1 MCVQFELFN
10 YFSNLSRTPHN
21 SLLKTSSSSISDTK
35 HPYLCKKKTMF
46 SKIFLGLLLVC
57 SLPNV
62 QDIDTLNAPKDAQS
76 LYDIPLTDIS
86 GAPLDLSQFKGKK
99 ILFVNVASKCGFTSQ
114 YDGLQ
119 ELYKT
124 YKDKL
129 VVIGLPCNQFGG
141 QEPGTAK
148 EIVTFCKANYGVD
161 FPLSSKIEVKGASQH
176 PLYKWLTSKTQ
187 NGVMDSKV
195 RWNFQKYL
203 VDENGQL
210 IDYFYS
216 TTKPMSSKI
225 IKLL

>member
-1 MCVQFELFN
+1 MKKIIYLFLLIN
-10 YFSNLSRTPHN
+10 YIN
-21 SLLKTSSSSISDTK
+21 TS
-35 HPYLCKKKTMF
+35 
-46 SKIFLGLLLVC
+46 
-57 SLPNV
+57 
-62 QDIDTLNAPKDAQS
+62 AQS
-76 LYDIPLTDIS
+76 KTVVKESIYDIKIEGIDGKNI
-86 GAPLDLSQFKGKK
+86 DLKKYKGKK
-99 ILFVNVASKCGFTSQ
+99 ILFVNVASECGFTKQ

-119 ELYKT
+119 ELYST

-148 EIVTFCKANYGVD
+148 EIESFCKANYGVD

-210 IDYFYS
+210 VDFFYS

>member
-1 MCVQFELFN
+1 
-10 YFSNLSRTPHN
+10 
-21 SLLKTSSSSISDTK
+21 
-35 HPYLCKKKTMF
+35 MF
-46 SKIFLGLLLVC
+46 SKIFLGLLLTC
-57 SLPNV
+57 
-62 QDIDTLNAPKDAQS
+62 TTATAQNTKAS
-76 LYDIPLTDIS
+76 LYNISLTDIS
-86 GAPLDLSQFKGKK
+86 GAPLDLSQYKGKK

-119 ELYKT
+119 ELYNT

-148 EIVTFCKANYGVD
+148 EIESFCKANYGVD

-225 IKLL
+225 VKLL

>member
-1 MCVQFELFN
+1 
-10 YFSNLSRTPHN
+10 
-21 SLLKTSSSSISDTK
+21 
-35 HPYLCKKKTMF
+35 MF
-46 SKIFLGLLLVC
+46 SKIFFGLLLTC
-57 SLPNV
+57 T
-62 QDIDTLNAPKDAQS
+62 IATAQNTKAS

-86 GAPLDLSQFKGKK
+86 GALLDLSQYKGKK

-114 YDGLQ
+114 DDGLQ
-119 ELYKT
+119 ELCQT

-141 QEPGTAK
+141 QEPGTAN

-161 FPLSSKIEVKGASQH
+161 FPLTSKIEVKGASQH
-176 PLYKWLTSKTQ
+176 PLYRWLTSKLQ

-210 IDYFYS
+210 VDFFYS
-216 TTKPMSSKI
+216 TTSPMSSKI

>member
-1 MCVQFELFN
+1 MNKIFILALIA
-10 YFSNLSRTPHN
+10 LS
-21 SLLKTSSSSISDTK
+21 SCSQKSKTAEINMESSS
-35 HPYLCKKKTMF
+35 
-46 SKIFLGLLLVC
+46 
-57 SLPNV
+57 
-62 QDIDTLNAPKDAQS
+62 DIIAIKNFHYFTVPTLDENGTLKMAD
-76 LYDIPLTDIS
+76 Y
-86 GAPLDLSQFKGKK
+86 KGKK

-176 PLYKWLTSKTQ
+176 PLYKWLTTKVQ

-203 VDENGQL
+203 VDESGQL
-210 IDYFYS
+210 IDYFYA

-225 IKLL
+225 VKLL

>member
-1 MCVQFELFN
+1 
-10 YFSNLSRTPHN
+10 
-21 SLLKTSSSSISDTK
+21 
-35 HPYLCKKKTMF
+35 MF
-46 SKIFLGLLLVC
+46 SKIFLGLLLTC
-57 SLPNV
+57 
-62 QDIDTLNAPKDAQS
+62 TMATAQNTTAS

-86 GAPLDLSQFKGKK
+86 GAPLDLSQYKGKK

-119 ELYKT
+119 ELYNT
-124 YKDKL
+124 FKDKL

-148 EIVTFCKANYGVD
+148 EIESFCRANYGVD
-161 FPLSSKIEVKGASQH
+161 FPLTSKIEVKGASQH
-176 PLYKWLTSKTQ
+176 PIYKWLTSKSQ
-187 NGVMDSKV
+187 NGVMDSTV

>member
-1 MCVQFELFN
+1 MAGGWQSLFT
-10 YFSNLSRTPHN
+10 FV
-21 SLLKTSSSSISDTK
+21 
-35 HPYLCKKKTMF
+35 KKTMF
-46 SKIFLGLLLVC
+46 SKIFLGLLLTC
-57 SLPNV
+57 T
-62 QDIDTLNAPKDAQS
+62 IATAQNTTAS
-76 LYDIPLTDIS
+76 LYNISLTDIS
-86 GAPLDLSQFKGKK
+86 GAPLDLSQYKGKK

-148 EIVTFCKANYGVD
+148 EIESFCRANYGVD

-176 PLYKWLTSKTQ
+176 PIYKWLTSKSQ
-187 NGVMDSKV
+187 NGVMDSTV

>member
-1 MCVQFELFN
+1 
-10 YFSNLSRTPHN
+10 
-21 SLLKTSSSSISDTK
+21 
-35 HPYLCKKKTMF
+35 MF

-62 QDIDTLNAPKDAQS
+62 QDLDTLNTQKDAQS

-148 EIVTFCKANYGVD
+148 EIESFCRANYGVD

-210 IDYFYS
+210 IDYFYA

>member
-1 MCVQFELFN
+1 MREYFKPSKFKIKSLLF
-10 YFSNLSRTPHN
+10 YFGYIAHN
-21 SLLKTSSSSISDTK
+21 SLLKTSSSSISITK
-35 HPYLCKKKTMF
+35 HLYLCKKTMF
-46 SKIFLGLLLVC
+46 SKIFLGLLLTC
-57 SLPNV
+57 
-62 QDIDTLNAPKDAQS
+62 TTATAQNTTAS

-86 GAPLDLSQFKGKK
+86 GAPLDLSQYKGKK

-119 ELYKT
+119 ELYNT

-148 EIVTFCKANYGVD
+148 EIESFCKANYGVD

-176 PLYKWLTSKTQ
+176 PLYRWLTSKAQ